1 MLAKAFSP
9 RVLLLAGA
17 VAVSVVA
24 LMAVSFYLPFLN
36 RAESYSQDL
45 LMRETAVKTDPDL
58 VLLGLDEDSLTLSA
72 VEPEEV
78 AGSRALQ
85 LMEQGYPLPREVY
98 ALAAERLLAAGA
110 KVVILDLV
118 YPVPREGD
126 EIFAE
131 ALRSAG
137 GRLII
142 GSNFEHKIVG
152 NQNLVSYVPPTP
164 TLAQAAG
171 PHVGYVNLSPS
182 PDNVVRA
189 FYPYATEWVFRGGSF
204 GDEQP
209 LPALTVAVAK
219 TLGFAL
225 SLTSSPQQLRFHY
238 LKPNSV
244 PIVPLYQIFVPVF
257 WDSNFKGGEYFKGKT
272 VMIGATATILQDIIA
287 TPFGEMPG
295 PLVQL
300 NVLSAMKRGAWIEDV
315 PYAVRLWSIPI
326 TGFLVFLVAMRR
338 KSVTVFVVSMAGLG
352 ALGIVAFFVAY
363 QFGSLFLPIVH
374 PLAAILLC
382 GLATAVTDVSLERKE
397 RGRLR
402 GTLERYVS
410 KDVVR
415 EIVENPTS
423 YLHTLGGQ
431 RKEVVVLFCDLRGFT
446 TASETLDAAF
456 MVSLL
461 NEYFGE
467 MVEAIFQ
474 RRGEVNKFIGDALLA
489 IWGGVQASTPG
500 EDARQAVGAA
510 LDMKERRIALNARR
524 SAEGRPAWGAGMG
537 ITQGPVIFGNVGAQ
551 ERMEPAVI
559 GDTVNLASRIENLTR
574 VYDCDILIDE
584 RVATHVRETCELLLV
599 DIVRVKGRRAHD
611 TLFFP
616 FREADPA
623 WCEAFIR
630 ARLAYI
636 DGRFTE
642 AAEQFASLTAAGPA
656 PGLAECYRRRCEGFL
671 RQPPAADWDGIWDFL
686 EKK

>member
-1 MLAKAFSP
+1 MFAKAFSP
-9 RVLLLAGA
+9 RVLLLAGS

-24 LMAVSFYLPFLN
+24 LMAVSQWSYFLY
-36 RAESYSQDL
+36 RAELDMQDA
-45 LMRETAVKTDPDL
+45 LMRYTAVETDPSL
-58 VLLGLDEDSLTLSA
+58 VLLALDEETMTLSA

-78 AGSRALQ
+78 AASKALQ
-85 LMEQGYPLPREVY
+85 LLSEGYPFSREVY
-98 ALAAERLLAAGA
+98 ALAAERLLTAGA
-110 KVVILDLV
+110 EVVILDFV
-118 YPVPREGD
+118 YPAPREGD
-126 EIFAE
+126 AEFAA
-131 ALRSAG
+131 ALRSAQ
-137 GRLII
+137 GRVII
-142 GSNFEHKIVG
+142 GSNFDQKESGGLRFYSH
-152 NQNLVSYVPPTP
+152 VPPTP
-164 TLAQAAG
+164 ILAEAADG
-171 PHVGYVNLSPS
+171 HVGYVTLAPS
-182 PDNVVRA
+182 IDLVVRA
-189 FYPYATEWVFRGGSF
+189 FFPYATEYVYQSGVF
-204 GDEQP
+204 GDEPP
-209 LPALTVAVAK
+209 LPSLAAAAAK
-219 TLGFAL
+219 TLGF
-225 SLTSSPQQLRFHY
+225 SLPVTPAPQRLRFRY
-238 LKPNSV
+238 LRPDSI
-244 PIVPLYQIFVPVF
+244 PIIPLYQLFVPTY
-257 WDSNFKGGEYFKGKT
+257 WDSNFKGGTYFKGKT
-272 VMIGATATILQDIIA
+272 VLIGATASRLQDIHT
-287 TPFGEMPG
+287 TPFGRMPG
-295 PLVQL
+295 PEVQL
-300 NVLSAMKRGAWIEDV
+300 NILAAMKRHAWIKEV
-315 PYAVRLWSIPI
+315 VYWPFIPL
-326 TGFLVFLVAMRR
+326 TGFLVFLIALRR
-338 KSVTVFVVSMAGLG
+338 KGMLIFVMSTAGLVVFW
-352 ALGIVAFFVAY
+352 VAAFYLAY
-363 QFGSLFLPIVH
+363 QYGQFFLPIVH

-431 RKEVVVLFCDLRGFT
+431 RKEVTVLFCDLRGFT

-456 MVSLL
+456 MVALL

-467 MVEAIFQ
+467 MVEAIFK

-489 IWGGVQASTPG
+489 IWGGVQASAPG

-524 SAEGRPAWGAGMG
+524 SVEGRPAWGAGMG

-630 ARLAYI
+630 ARLAYV

-671 RQPPAADWDGIWDFL
+671 RQPPASDWDGIWDFL
-686 EKK
+686 EK